1 MLSTSLEKKKSYLLT
16 FKLLVLVIPSMLVKL
31 STKHGVKKR
40 GVTNFWRGGEIG
52 KGVRD
57 LTF

>member
-40 GVTNFWRGGEIG
+40 GVTNF
-52 KGVRD
+52 
-57 LTF
+57 